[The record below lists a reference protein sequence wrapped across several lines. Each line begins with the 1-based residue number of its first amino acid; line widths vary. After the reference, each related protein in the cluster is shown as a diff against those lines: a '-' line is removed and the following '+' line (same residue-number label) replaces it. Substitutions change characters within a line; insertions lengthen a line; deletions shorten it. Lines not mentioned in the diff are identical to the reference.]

1 MDNRLNQMQRRK
13 KEYRERGFEL
23 WWDNF
28 IKNADIDRL
37 SHLKETYKQAWEAGY
52 MAARK
57 SAFKGF

>member
-1 MDNRLNQMQRRK
+1 MNTRLNQVSRQR
-13 KEYRERGFEL
+13 KEYCEKKFEQ

-52 MAARK
+52 TAAK
-57 SAFKGF
+57 KAEFKGF

>member
-1 MDNRLNQMQRRK
+1 MDK
-13 KEYRERGFEL
+13 KEYCEKKFEQ

-52 MAARK
+52 TAAK
-57 SAFKGF
+57 KAEFKGF